1 MKVGLNVLLWTAAAT
16 AEHLPLLERFP
27 DWGYDGVE
35 FPMFDPQGSP
45 WRQLSAKLDELGLGR
60 TTVTIVPET
69 ANPIDPD
76 PDVRRAGVAHLKAC
90 LDACAELGAET
101 LSGPLYSPCGKL
113 VGRGPTAEEF
123 DWAVEGL
130 REAAEYADTV
140 GVGLAVEPLN
150 RFETYFLNS
159 VEQSLRLVEAVDHRR
174 LGILYDTFHANIE
187 EKDPV
192 AAIALAAPRLGHVHI
207 SENDRST
214 PGAGHIPWTETFRA
228 LVQSGYDGWLTVEA
242 FGRALPEVA
251 AATCVWRDMLGS
263 EEELASQ
270 SAEFIRRGW
279 AAAGG
284 ANR

>member
-16 AEHLPLLERFP
+16 AEHLPLLERLKS
-27 DWGYDGVE
+27 WGYDGVE
-35 FPMFDPQGSP
+35 FPMFDPAGSP
-45 WRQLSAKLDELGLGR
+45 WGTLAAKLDELALGR
-60 TTVTIVPET
+60 TAVTIVPET
-69 ANPIDPD
+69 ANPIDSD
-76 PDVRRAGVAHLKAC
+76 AAVRRAGVAHLKAC
-90 LDACAELGAET
+90 LDACAELGAEK
-101 LSGPLYSPCGKL
+101 LSGPLFSPCGKL

-123 DWAVEGL
+123 GWAVEGL
-130 REAAEYADTV
+130 REAAEYGETL

-159 VEQSLRLVEAVDHRR
+159 IEQALRLVEAVGHPR

-192 AAIALAAPRLGHVHI
+192 GTIALAAPHLSHVHI
-207 SENDRST
+207 SENDRGT
-214 PGAGHIPWTETFRA
+214 PGEGHVPWPAVFEA
-228 LVQSGYDGWLTVEA
+228 LVAAGYDGWLTVEA

-251 AATCVWRDMLGS
+251 AATCIWRDMMES
-263 EEELASQ
+263 DEALASS

-284 ANR
+284 S